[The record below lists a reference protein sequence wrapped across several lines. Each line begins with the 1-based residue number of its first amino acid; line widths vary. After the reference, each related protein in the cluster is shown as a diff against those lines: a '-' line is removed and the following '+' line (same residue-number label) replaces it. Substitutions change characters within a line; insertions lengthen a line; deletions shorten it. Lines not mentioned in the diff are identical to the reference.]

1 MALEGIFSPAALVC
15 WRLTTRG
22 PAGQAAEQPL
32 YIDPESGAAI
42 AAFLGCRE
50 MALHLF

>member
-15 WRLTTRG
+15 RKLTTRG
-22 PAGQAAEQPL
+22 PAGQPL
-32 YIDPESGAAI
+32 YIDPELVAAI